1 MKKFFKRGITSKTRD
16 QIDGLLFVAVPIIG
30 LTLFIGIPLVF
41 SLVLS
46 FGKLTTFEITDITFV
61 GFENYVRRFFL
72 QIYKVNNFNSGKTIC
87 INLKCLSFVHTSQ
100 LFFMAI

>member
-46 FGKLTTFEITDITFV
+46 FGKLTTFELTDIS
-61 GFENYVRRFFL
+61 
-72 QIYKVNNFNSGKTIC
+72 KGKLDGSIP
-87 INLKCLSFVHTSQ
+87 ILIPLNKAPKHRPVIKSLKDWIKELTGDKK
-100 LFFMAI
+100 